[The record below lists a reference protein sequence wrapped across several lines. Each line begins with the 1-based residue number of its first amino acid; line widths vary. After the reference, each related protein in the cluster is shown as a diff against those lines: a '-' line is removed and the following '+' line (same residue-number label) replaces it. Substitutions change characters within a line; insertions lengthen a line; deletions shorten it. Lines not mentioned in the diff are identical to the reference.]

1 MLKIALPAGLE
12 NNIHC
17 EDCLIGM
24 SRIPDQSIDIC
35 ITDPPYFIDGM
46 GDQWDKAKLDEK
58 TKKAGV
64 IKSMPVGMKFDPKQ
78 GLAFEAF
85 MRKVAPEVYRVL
97 KPGAFFVC
105 FSQARLYH
113 RLGVAVEDSGF
124 ELRDMLG
131 WTYSGQAKAFS
142 LDHIIHKD
150 GTLTDA
156 EKTARIAAIG
166 GRKTPQLRP
175 CIEPMVLAQKPK
187 DGTFADNWMAHGTG
201 LVDTT
206 ASLDEKF
213 PGNLMPVSKPG
224 ATEKGEGNEHL
235 TVKPVILIEH
245 LLRLFSTEGQLML
258 DPFSGSGSHA
268 IAARNLGRRFVGFEK
283 NPEYHAIS
291 LQRLGGGK

>member
-1 MLKIALPAGLE
+1 MQNIVLPAGLE
-12 NNIHC
+12 NQIVC
-17 EDCLIGM
+17 EDCLLGM
-24 SRIPDQSIDIC
+24 QRIPDQSIDIC

-46 GDQWDKAKLDEK
+46 GDQWSKAKLADK

-78 GLAFEAF
+78 GIAFEAF

-97 KPGAFFVC
+97 KPGAFFIC

-131 WTYSGQAKAFS
+131 WTYSGQAKAFG
-142 LDHIIHKD
+142 LDHIICKD
-150 GTLTDA
+150 GSLSDA
-156 EKTARIAAIG
+156 EKAARIAAIG

-187 DGTFADNWMAHGTG
+187 DGTFAENWFAHGTG

-206 ASLDEKF
+206 ARLDDKF
-213 PGNLMPVSKPG
+213 PGNLMPVAKPG
-224 ATEKGEGNEHL
+224 VAEKGEGNEHL
-235 TVKPVILIEH
+235 TVKPVSLIEH
-245 LLRLFSTEGQLML
+245 LLRLFSTEDQVML

-268 IAARNLGRRFVGFEK
+268 VAALKAGRRFIGFEK
-283 NPEYHAIS
+283 DPEYRAIAIK
-291 LQRLGGGK
+291 RIGDAH